1 MNLKRL
7 ILLLFLSASLTACG
21 VSGGSGNPVP
31 ESAVQQRLDFAQIEQ
46 MGSDIT
52 RITFDDVEVGSF
64 PTGWKVEATHPEGNL
79 AEWSVQKDSS
89 SGGQVLEMKI
99 NDYGGNTFNLCWTDQ
114 VTFQSGVV
122 EVKVKAHEGRIDQGG
137 GPIWRVADK
146 DNYYIARWNPL
157 EDNFRVYYVKDGR
170 RVQLGSARVTLP
182 TDQWHTITILH
193 RGSQITG
200 YLNGEKLLEVND
212 STFTEAGR
220 VGVWTKADAATS
232 FDDLEVRKE

>member
-1 MNLKRL
+1 MNEKGL
-7 ILLLFLSASLTACG
+7 ILLFFLSASLTACG
-21 VSGGSGNPVP
+21 ISGESGNPAP
-31 ESAVQQRLDFAQIEQ
+31 ELAPQQSPDFTQIEQ
-46 MGSDIT
+46 IGSEVT
-52 RITFDDVEVGSF
+52 RINFDDVEVGNL

-89 SGGQVLEMKI
+89 SGGQVLDMKI
-99 NDYGGNTFNLCWTDQ
+99 NAYGSSTFNLCWTDQ
-114 VTFQSGVV
+114 INFQGGVV
-122 EVKVKAHEGRIDQGG
+122 EIKVKAHEGRIDQGG
-137 GPIWRVADK
+137 GPIWRVTDK

-170 RVQLGSARVTLP
+170 RIQLDSARVRLP

-193 RGSQITG
+193 QGSQITG

-212 STFTEAGR
+212 STFTDAGG

>member
-1 MNLKRL
+1 MNRERIFRL
-7 ILLLFLSASLTACG
+7 FFLIASLTACG
-21 VSGGSGNPVP
+21 VSGESGNPAP
-31 ESAVQQRLDFAQIEQ
+31 ESARQRSLDFTQIERI
-46 MGSDIT
+46 GSEIT
-52 RITFDDVEVGSF
+52 RMSFDDVEVGTL

-79 AEWSVQKDSS
+79 AEWAVQKDASS
-89 SGGQVLEMKI
+89 SDQVLDVKI
-99 NDYGGNTFNLCWTDQ
+99 SDYSRSTFNLCWTDRI
-114 VTFQSGVV
+114 TFQGGVV
-122 EVKVKAHEGRIDQGG
+122 EVRVKAHEGRIDQGG
-137 GPIWRVADK
+137 GPIWRVTDK
-146 DNYYIARWNPL
+146 NNYYIARWNPL

-170 RVQLGSARVTLP
+170 RFQLDSARVRLP

-193 RGSQITG
+193 QGSQITG